1 MKWSEEF
8 PPNDNCHY
16 NHVVYSCPILG
27 DIFISWKGWKE
38 YDSYD
43 CYIMGES
50 TFETIIC
57 VSGRCLDEAKNAVE
71 EQYTTLLQSALEK
84 LNEPTTTT

>member
-8 PPNDNCHY
+8 PPNDNCGY
-16 NHVVYSCPILG
+16 NHVVYNCPILG
-27 DIFISWKGWKE
+27 DILIKWKGWKE

-43 CYIMGES
+43 CCIMGEG

-57 VSGRCLDEAKNAVE
+57 VSECSLDEAKNAVE
-71 EQYTTLLQSALEK
+71 EQYTTLLQNALDK
-84 LNEPTTTT
+84 LNDC